1 LNISPD
7 GEGDYTW
14 YEGLWWNS
22 TVSPRSDIAASDSI
36 LTLDWKSGQGTSDTD
51 VSACSPN
58 GQYCHAF
65 RYGYFEARMK
75 WDPATGSWPAFW
87 LLPAEDITGLGVS
100 NNESGEI
107 DIFEGQGATPHT
119 YFGTIHDWKDYVDI
133 ANNENTNAYELA
145 STVDVTQYHTY
156 GILWVPG
163 TITWYFD
170 NELLFSAATYEIFD
184 QEYFYPILSSQEGA
198 DWTYGDMTGVTASS
212 IPLNVDWIHVWQK

>member
-1 LNISPD
+1 
-7 GEGDYTW
+7 
-14 YEGLWWNS
+14 
-22 TVSPRSDIAASDSI
+22 
-36 LTLDWKSGQGTSDTD
+36 
-51 VSACSPN
+51 
-58 GQYCHAF
+58 
-65 RYGYFEARMK
+65 MK